1 MLASALWLALL
12 SPVLPAGAGGDGAWI
27 EGETMSGNTFQ
38 FSFAASA
45 GQTYSIS
52 VSTDLVHWS
61 LLTNVVGQ
69 GGPLW
74 FAERQAPSF
83 PQRFYQITAPITPV
97 TNMVYIQPG
106 TFTMGSPE
114 SEAGRST
121 NEGPQTVVTISRGFW
136 IGKYE
141 VTQEE
146 CVAVLGT
153 NFSFFEWSPELPC
166 EWMSWD
172 MATNYCY
179 ELTERERAGGRLP
192 AGYAYRLPTEAE
204 WEYACRAGTATPF
217 GIGDGASLSSNQAN
231 FDGDFPYGGAPRGPN
246 KGSETIVGSY
256 GPNAWGLYD
265 MHGNVWEW
273 CQDWYGPY
281 PGGKATDPQGPAT
294 GSARVIRGGGSTS
307 PGQSCRSAERG
318 SRSPTFQDFV
328 NGFRVVLSSTAG

>member
-1 MLASALWLALL
+1 MLASALWLALF
-12 SPVLPAGAGGDGAWI
+12 SPVLAAGAGGDGVWL
-27 EGETMSGNTFQ
+27 EGETMSSNTFQ
-38 FSFAASA
+38 FSFAANA
-45 GQTYSIS
+45 GQTYPIAVS
-52 VSTDLVHWS
+52 VDLVHWS

-74 FAERQAPSF
+74 FADQEAPSV
-83 PQRFYQITAPITPV
+83 PQRFYQIPVPITPV
-97 TNMVYIQPG
+97 TNLVYIQPG

-121 NEGPQTVVTISRGFW
+121 NEGPQTEVTISRGFW

-141 VTQEE
+141 VTEEE
-146 CVAVLGT
+146 CVAVMGT
-153 NFSFFEWSPELPC
+153 NVSFFQWSPQLPC
-166 EWMSWD
+166 EWMSWE

-192 AGYAYRLPTEAE
+192 VGYAYRLPTEAE

-217 GIGDGASLSSNQAN
+217 GLGDGTSLSSYQAN
-231 FDGDFPYGGAPRGPN
+231 FDGTFPYGGAPLGPYFD
-246 KGSETIVGSY
+246 GTTIVGSY

-281 PGGKATDPQGPAT
+281 PGGKVTDPKGPAS
-294 GSARVIRGGGSTS
+294 GSAHVLRGGGWTS
-307 PGQSCRSAERG
+307 PGKACRSAERD
-318 SRSPTFQDFV
+318 SDSPTFQNYN
-328 NGFRVVLSSTAG
+328 NGFRVVLSSTAW